1 MTMNCRVNS
10 LLSSKRC
17 GEELAYKLLCFNVSI
32 QSSTFNAQNC
42 NTTKSSLPDKLAQ
55 NITKKNGWRFH
66 PVFFMRHPKMRINI
80 GGWKHDLRH
89 KIYLNKLLYV
99 NTAMQKLHRTKS
111 LYRRQHYKK

>member
-55 NITKKNGWRFH
+55 NITKKNGCKTKALAF
-66 PVFFMRHPKMRINI
+66 PSSVFYATSQNAH
-80 GGWKHDLRH
+80 KHRWME
-89 KIYLNKLLYV
+89 
-99 NTAMQKLHRTKS
+99 T
-111 LYRRQHYKK
+111 